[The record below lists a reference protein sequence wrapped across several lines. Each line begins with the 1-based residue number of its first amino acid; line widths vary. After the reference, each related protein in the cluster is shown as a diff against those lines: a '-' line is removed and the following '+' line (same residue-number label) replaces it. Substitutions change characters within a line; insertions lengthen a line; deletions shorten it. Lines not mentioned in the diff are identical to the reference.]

1 MSLRSVIRPKA
12 VDWMVAEPYVE
23 NCEPKAVCGA
33 KPVVILDIDC
43 KTATADMVEHVD
55 TDFAM
60 TMEGCAQ
67 QSAAGAVPV
76 YGFCSWFDVMFTG
89 PAGLAGKTVR
99 SPFSRCCEAPKE
111 EAFHA
116 VTSGCSAGAGD
127 AEHGAGGGQGGA
139 GRGRGDR
146 AARRQP
152 RHALEAD
159 DLVQLTGARA
169 GAQILAPANVFLQSL
184 AFSASGSGVAP
195 ADGVRCRRRWGTA
208 WWATSRCTRTRR
220 PTAPT
225 TSTCPTA
232 CGRAAGPTRR

>member
-67 QSAAGAVPV
+67 QTAAGAVPV

-99 SPFSRCCEAPKE
+99 SQFS
-111 EAFHA
+111 HA
-116 VTSGCSAGAGD
+116 VV
-127 AEHGAGGGQGGA
+127 
-139 GRGRGDR
+139 RL
-146 AARRQP
+146 RRK
-152 RHALEAD
+152 RLFV
-159 DLVQLTGARA
+159 L
-169 GAQILAPANVFLQSL
+169 
-184 AFSASGSGVAP
+184 
-195 ADGVRCRRRWGTA
+195 
-208 WWATSRCTRTRR
+208 
-220 PTAPT
+220 
-225 TSTCPTA
+225 
-232 CGRAAGPTRR
+232 

>member
-1 MSLRSVIRPKA
+1 MPLRSVIRPKA

-67 QSAAGAVPV
+67 QTAAGAVPV

-99 SPFSRCCEAPKE
+99 SPFSRSCEAPAEK
-111 EAFHA
+111 AF
-116 VTSGCSAGAGD
+116 
-127 AEHGAGGGQGGA
+127 
-139 GRGRGDR
+139 
-146 AARRQP
+146 
-152 RHALEAD
+152 
-159 DLVQLTGARA
+159 
-169 GAQILAPANVFLQSL
+169 PA
-184 AFSASGSGVAP
+184 
-195 ADGVRCRRRWGTA
+195 
-208 WWATSRCTRTRR
+208 
-220 PTAPT
+220 
-225 TSTCPTA
+225 
-232 CGRAAGPTRR
+232 